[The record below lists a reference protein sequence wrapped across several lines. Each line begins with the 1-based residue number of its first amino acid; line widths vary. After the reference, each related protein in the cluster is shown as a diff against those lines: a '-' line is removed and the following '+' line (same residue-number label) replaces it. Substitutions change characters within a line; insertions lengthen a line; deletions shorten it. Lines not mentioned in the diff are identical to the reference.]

1 MAEVSKGLKTAFYRV
16 NHKLQNM
23 TNVVFLI
30 LCVVIFMAGLELVGL
45 NHRSLLLKSAGIFI
59 VSTFS
64 KYDQAK
70 ELKTRP
76 LVGYITATVI
86 GVALFLTDGILVTM
100 AFAKALSKLSSLTTD
115 VGTSTILTFSMV
127 LSGIMAVV
135 LWFIHFAPAIF
146 GIIGVI
152 QAARLIHQLHRRE
165 VTRQEGEQQPPDH
178 PEVGRGAL
186 HAISPPLLNTPSSNQ
201 SPRIE
206 QSSRSDT
213 HVLSS
218 SPKDCELHPIS
229 QTNTYNLSTSP
240 EYKPILQTNTHHLSS
255 PAE

>member
-100 AFAKALSKLSSLTTD
+100 AFAK
-115 VGTSTILTFSMV
+115 
-127 LSGIMAVV
+127 
-135 LWFIHFAPAIF
+135 
-146 GIIGVI
+146 IIGVI